1 MKYLYWFLGLVIALV
16 GAVYIVAFTSFGNG
30 LIKPI
35 VEAKIQEQT
44 KLPSTLERFS
54 LGMSHVDILLV
65 LNKNNTVAL
74 KGDYSPFS
82 QAVDLKYKVDFK
94 ELKTLKPL
102 TSMELQDSFITEGSI
117 KGNNKIL
124 DIKGSSNVAKSN
136 TNYSVTLKEFNPS
149 KIIAKVENLDLP
161 ALLHM
166 LQQKE
171 YASAKVNLDL
181 NFNSIAAHNLDGNV
195 LLVTKNGTLNRT
207 VMKKDFNITIPKT
220 DFSMNLDAKLKG
232 DDVDYKYMLDSNLAK
247 ITSSGNVKPEPLK
260 VDLKYGVH
268 VAELAVLKPVT
279 NADLRGALKLS
290 GTLKGTKESMMLLGK
305 SDIAA
310 SNTTFGVN
318 LKDFAPKSAQFAI
331 KHLKLQKLLYM
342 IKQPHYA
349 DAFLDID
356 GDIKNADPKNLKGDV
371 VTTVTK
377 GLLDSKFLTKAYKF
391 KSRMPRTTF
400 HLRADTKLNKNLID
414 TKLDLYSTLANLHNK
429 KIRFNTKD
437 GSLESDYRVSIKDL
451 NRLYFA
457 TERHLKGGL
466 NANGNV
472 KKAKDLDF
480 TMHSDIAQGRVDA
493 KLHNDDF
500 HADLTKLQT
509 LDILDMLIYPKIFKS
524 NIDAKLDYNLVAQ
537 KGDFKGYLSD
547 GMFTRNGVLDL
558 TKQYAH
564 IDLYKQRFKGDVGA
578 KINKENIVASLDL
591 KSNTSS
597 IVTKNTYLNSKTKRI
612 KSVIEINANGN
623 PLTVKLSGNVMK
635 PKVQVDASKILKK
648 EATKAVTKELQ
659 KHLGKDVNV
668 GNLLK
673 GLF

>member
-1 MKYLYWFLGLVIALV
+1 MKYLAWLTGIVVVLV
-16 GAVYIVAFTSFGNG
+16 GAVYTLLFTSLGNG
-30 LIKPI
+30 LIQPI
-35 VEAKIQEQT
+35 VETEIQKQT
-44 KLPSTLERFS
+44 QLPSRFQRFS
-54 LGMSHVDILLV
+54 IGFSDIDILLE
-65 LNKNNTVAL
+65 LNPNNTIEVKGKYSLFAQSFDINYAL
-74 KGDYSPFS
+74 KL
-82 QAVDLKYKVDFK
+82 Q
-94 ELKTLKPL
+94 ELATLETL
-102 TSMELQDSFITEGSI
+102 TQKKLNDSFFTDGNV
-117 KGNNKIL
+117 KGNMKHL
-124 DIKGSSNVAKSN
+124 FVKGESDVAKSN
-136 TNYSVTLKEFNPS
+136 TSYNIELKDFNPIS
-149 KIIAKVENLDLP
+149 IIADVSNLDL
-161 ALLHM
+161 ASLLHM
-166 LQQKE
+166 LGEKK
-171 YASAKVNLDL
+171 YADAAVDLKVNFK
-181 NFNSIAAHNLDGNV
+181 NITPHQLDGDIV
-195 LLVTKNGTLNRT
+195 LLTKKGELNRK
-207 VMKKDFNITIPKT
+207 VMKKDFGITVPKT
-220 DFSMNLDAKLKG
+220 LFKMNLDAKLKG
-232 DDVDYKYMLDSNLAK
+232 DDVDYRYMLDSNLAK
-247 ITSSGNVKPEPLK
+247 ITSSGNVKPEPLA
-260 VDLKYGVH
+260 VDLKYALH
-268 VAELAVLKPVT
+268 VAELAVLKPLT
-279 NADLRGALKLS
+279 NADLRGALKLN
-290 GTLKGTKESMMLLGK
+290 GTLKGTKAKMLLLGK

-310 SNTTFGVN
+310 SKTTFDVN
-318 LKDFAPKSAQFAI
+318 LKEFAPKSAKFSI
-331 KHLKLQKLLYM
+331 EHLKLQKLLYM

-349 DAFLDID
+349 DAVVDIK

-391 KSRMPRTTF
+391 TSPMPRTTF
-400 HLRADTKLNKNLID
+400 HLQADTKLNKNLID

-429 KIRFNTKD
+429 KIRFNMKD

-623 PLTVKLSGNVMK
+623 PLTVKLSGNAQR
-635 PKVQVDASKILKK
+635 PKIQVDASKILKK